1 MQSPPQQWAALC
13 LPRLP
18 LESFLRASSTAEPWA
33 VAENRHVVDCNATAF
48 AQGVRPRMA
57 RAAAA
62 ALAPCLR
69 FHERDAAAERF
80 ALEGVAAWAGRFTPN
95 VALAGGGAGAGG
107 LLLEVSGS
115 LKLFGSA
122 THIACGLAHGAGE
135 MGYTA
140 CPASAPT
147 AHGAWLLARGGSP
160 SSCLSLGDLERRLQP
175 LPVEVL
181 DCDARTLATL
191 EGVGVRTIGE
201 VLALPRAG
209 LARRFGRELRE
220 ALDRAL
226 GTLADPREF
235 FMPPERFYAGLEL
248 PAEVRESEALLFAL
262 RRLLVQLGGFLAAR
276 DGGVQ
281 RLRIELFHKE
291 TRTDVEIGLV
301 RPGRDTGHFAMLVRE
316 KLSGLALKQPV
327 RRIALAA
334 DDILSIAH
342 ENLDL
347 LDDTL
352 KRRGDWQGLIE
363 RLRARLG
370 NRAVTGIAMD
380 AGHRPE
386 TAWRVTE
393 PGESGAT
400 LEFGTRPLWLL
411 QQPKRLEEVGSAPH
425 CDGPLALLAGP
436 ERIESGWWDGRDAAR
451 DYFVARARTESLL
464 WIYRERGIKQG
475 HWYLHGI
482 FG

>member
-1 MQSPPQQWAALC
+1 MQSIPLQWAALS

-33 VAENRHVVDCNATAF
+33 VAQDRHVVDCNAAAF

-62 ALAPCLR
+62 ALAPSLH
-69 FHERDAAAERF
+69 FHERDAAAERA
-80 ALEGVAAWAGRFTPN
+80 ALEGVAAWAGRYSPK
-95 VALAGGGAGAGG
+95 VALVAGAAGAGG

-122 THIACGLAHGAGE
+122 ASIAAGLGHGATE

-160 SSCLSLGDLERRLQP
+160 SACPDLGDLARRLQP

-181 DCDARTLATL
+181 DCDARTLAKL
-191 EGVGVRTIGE
+191 EAVGVRTLGE
-201 VLALPRAG
+201 VLAQPRAE
-209 LARRFGRELRE
+209 LAKRFGDVLRE
-220 ALDRAL
+220 KLDRAL

-235 FMPPERFYAGLEL
+235 FAPPERFHAGLEL
-248 PAEVRESEALLFAL
+248 PAEVCEAEALVFAL
-262 RRLLVQLGGFLAAR
+262 RRLIVQLDGFLAAR
-276 DGGVQ
+276 NGSVQ

-301 RPGRDTGHFAMLVRE
+301 RPCRDTEHFVMLTRE
-316 KLSGLALKQPV
+316 RLSALALKEPV

-334 DDILSIAH
+334 DDILAIAH
-342 ENLDL
+342 DNLDL
-347 LDDTL
+347 LDETL
-352 KRRGDWQGLIE
+352 KRPGDWQDLIE

-370 NRAVTGIAMD
+370 NQAVSGIAAQ

-386 TAWRVTE
+386 SAWRVTE
-393 PGESGAT
+393 PGERGAS

-411 QQPKRLEEVGSAPH
+411 RQPKRLEEIGSAPH

-436 ERIESGWWDGRDAAR
+436 ERIESGWWDGHDAAR
-451 DYFVARARTESLL
+451 DYFVARALTESLL
-464 WIYRERGIKQG
+464 WIYRERGSRSP

>member
-1 MQSPPQQWAALC
+1 M
-13 LPRLP
+13 
-18 LESFLRASSTAEPWA
+18 AED
-33 VAENRHVVDCNATAF
+33 RHVVDCNAAAF
-48 AQGVRPRMA
+48 ALGVRPRMA

-62 ALAPCLR
+62 ALAPHLR
-69 FHERDAAAERF
+69 FHERDAAAERA
-80 ALEGVAAWAGRFTPN
+80 ALEGVAAWAGRYTPN
-95 VALAGGGAGAGG
+95 VALVAGAAGSEG

-115 LKLFGSA
+115 LKLFGSTA
-122 THIACGLAHGAGE
+122 AIAAGLAHGATE

-160 SSCLSLGDLERRLQP
+160 SACLALGDLARRLQP

-191 EGVGVRTIGE
+191 EAVGVRTIGE

-209 LARRFGRELRE
+209 LAQRFGRALTNE
-220 ALDRAL
+220 LDRAL
-226 GTLADPREF
+226 GTLADPRGF
-235 FMPPERFYAGLEL
+235 FAPPERFYAGLEL
-248 PAEVRESEALLFAL
+248 PAQVREAEALVFAV
-262 RRLLVQLGGFLAAR
+262 RRLIVQLGGFLAAR
-276 DGGVQ
+276 NGGVQ

-291 TRTDVEIGLV
+291 TRTDVGIGLV
-301 RPGRDTGHFAMLVRE
+301 RPSRDTEHFVMLTRE
-316 KLSGLALKQPV
+316 KLSALALKEPV
-327 RRIALAA
+327 RRIALRA
-334 DDILSIAH
+334 DDILAIAH

-352 KRRGDWQGLIE
+352 RRPGDWHGLIE

-370 NRAVTGIAMD
+370 NHAVSGIAAD

-386 TAWRVTE
+386 AAWRVTE
-393 PGESGAT
+393 PGERGAA

-411 QQPKRLEEVGSAPH
+411 TQPKQLKEIGSAPH

-436 ERIESGWWDGRDAAR
+436 ERIESGWWDGRDTAR
-451 DYFVARARTESLL
+451 DYFVARAKTESLL
-464 WIYRERGIKQG
+464 WIYRERGLERG

>member
-1 MQSPPQQWAALC
+1 MQSNSQRWAALY

-33 VAENRHVVDCNATAF
+33 AAENRHVVDCNAEAF

-69 FHERDAAAERF
+69 FHERDTAAERA
-80 ALEGVAAWAGRFTPN
+80 ALEGLAEWAGRFTPN
-95 VALAGGGAGAGG
+95 VALSCGPAGPQG

-115 LKLFGSA
+115 LKLFGSITA
-122 THIACGLAHGAGE
+122 ITTGLAQGAAE

-140 CPASAPT
+140 LPASAPT
-147 AHGAWLLARGGSP
+147 AQGAWLLARGGS
-160 SSCLSLGDLERRLQP
+160 SSPCASLTDLPRRLHP
-175 LPVEVL
+175 LPIEVL
-181 DCDARTLATL
+181 ECDARSLATL
-191 EGVGVRTIGE
+191 EAVGVRTVGE

-209 LARRFGRELRE
+209 LARRFGQALRDE
-220 ALDRAL
+220 LDRAL
-226 GTLADPREF
+226 GTLADPRKF
-235 FMPPERFYAGLEL
+235 FTPPGHFYAGLEL
-248 PAEVRESEALLFAL
+248 PAEVHEAPALVFAVQ
-262 RRLLVQLGGFLAAR
+262 RLIVQLGGFLAAR
-276 DGGVQ
+276 DGGLQ
-281 RLRIELFHKE
+281 RLRIELFHKDA
-291 TRTDVEIGLV
+291 RTDVDIGLV
-301 RPGRDTGHFAMLVRE
+301 RPSRDTEHFLLLIRE
-316 KLSGLALKQPV
+316 KLGVLALREPV

-334 DDILSIAH
+334 DDILALAH

-347 LDDTL
+347 LDDAL
-352 KRRGDWQGLIE
+352 KRPGDWHVLVE
-363 RLRARLG
+363 HLRSRLG
-370 NRAVTGIAMD
+370 NHAVTGIATE

-386 TAWRVTE
+386 AAWRVAE
-393 PGESGAT
+393 PGERGET

-411 QQPKRLEEVGSAPH
+411 QKPKRLDEIGSAPH

-436 ERIESGWWDGRDAAR
+436 ERIESGWWDGRDAVR
-451 DYFVARARTESLL
+451 DYFVARAKTESLL
-464 WIYRERGIKQG
+464 WIYRERGNAQG

>member
-1 MQSPPQQWAALC
+1 MG
-13 LPRLP
+13 
-18 LESFLRASSTAEPWA
+18 EE
-33 VAENRHVVDCNATAF
+33 RHVVDCNATAF

-69 FHERDAAAERF
+69 FHERDAAAERA
-80 ALEGVAAWAGRFTPN
+80 ALEGVAAWAGRYTPN
-95 VALAGGGAGAGG
+95 VAFVAGAAGCEG

-115 LKLFGSA
+115 LKLFGSTA
-122 THIACGLAHGAGE
+122 AIAASLAHGAAE

-160 SSCLSLGDLERRLQP
+160 SPCPTLGDLARRLQP
-175 LPVEVL
+175 LPIEVL
-181 DCDARTLATL
+181 DCGAHTLATL
-191 EGVGVRTIGE
+191 EAVGVRTIGE
-201 VLALPRAG
+201 VLALSRAG
-209 LARRFGRELRE
+209 LAQRFGQALCWE
-220 ALDRAL
+220 LDRAL
-226 GTLADPREF
+226 GALADPREF
-235 FMPPERFYAGLEL
+235 FAPPERFRASLEL
-248 PAEVRESEALLFAL
+248 PAEVREAETLVFAV
-262 RRLLVQLGGFLAAR
+262 RRLIVQLGGFLAAR
-276 DGGVQ
+276 DGCVQ
-281 RLRIELFHKE
+281 HLHIELFHKE
-291 TRTDVEIGLV
+291 MRTDVEIGLV
-301 RPGRDTGHFAMLVRE
+301 RPSRDTEHFVTLIRE
-316 KLSGLALKQPV
+316 KLSALALKAPV

-334 DDILSIAH
+334 DDILAIAH

-352 KRRGDWQGLIE
+352 KAPGDWQRLIE

-370 NRAVTGIAMD
+370 NHAVSGIA
-380 AGHRPE
+380 AGAAHRPE
-386 TAWRVTE
+386 AAWRVTE
-393 PGESGAT
+393 PGERGAA

-411 QQPKRLEEVGSAPH
+411 PQPKRLGEIGSAPH

-451 DYFVARARTESLL
+451 DYFVARAKTESLL
-464 WIYRERGIKQG
+464 WIYRERGPQSP

>member
-1 MQSPPQQWAALC
+1 MQWTALY

-33 VAENRHVVDCNATAF
+33 VAENRHVVDCNAAAF
-48 AQGVRPRMA
+48 AQGVRSRMA

-62 ALAPCLR
+62 ALAPGLR
-69 FHERDAAAERF
+69 FRERDAAAERT
-80 ALEGVAAWAGRFTPN
+80 ALEDVAAWAGRYTPD
-95 VALAGGGAGAGG
+95 VALVARAAGPEG

-115 LKLFGSA
+115 LKLFGSLTA
-122 THIACGLAHGAGE
+122 IAAGLAHGAAE

-140 CPASAPT
+140 CLASAPT
-147 AHGAWLLARGGSP
+147 AQGAWLLARGGS
-160 SSCLSLGDLERRLQP
+160 SSACLALGDLARRLQP

-191 EGVGVRTIGE
+191 EGIGVRTVGE

-209 LARRFGRELRE
+209 LAQRFGRALLDE
-220 ALDRAL
+220 LDRAL
-226 GTLADPREF
+226 GALPDPRKF
-235 FMPPERFYAGLEL
+235 FAPPERFRAGLEL
-248 PAEVRESEALLFAL
+248 PAEVREAEALVFAV
-262 RRLLVQLGGFLAAR
+262 RRLIVQLGGFLAAR

-281 RLRIELFHKE
+281 RLRVELFHRQA
-291 TRTDVEIGLV
+291 RTDVEIGLV
-301 RPGRDTGHFAMLVRE
+301 RPSRDTEHFIMLTRE
-316 KLSGLALKQPV
+316 KLSVLALKGPV

-334 DDILSIAH
+334 DDILAIAH

-352 KRRGDWQGLIE
+352 KRPDDWRGLIE

-370 NRAVTGIAMD
+370 NHAVSAIA
-380 AGHRPE
+380 ANAAHRPE
-386 TAWRVTE
+386 AAWRVTE
-393 PGESGAT
+393 PGERGAA

-411 QQPKRLEEVGSAPH
+411 QKPKLLEEIGSAPH

-451 DYFVARARTESLL
+451 DYFVARAQTESLL
-464 WIYRERGIKQG
+464 WIYRERGLERA

>member
-1 MQSPPQQWAALC
+1 MPSTTLQWAALS

-33 VAENRHVVDCNATAF
+33 VAEGRHVLDCNAAAF

-57 RAAAA
+57 RAAAV
-62 ALAPCLR
+62 ALAPHLR
-69 FHERDAAAERF
+69 LHERDAAAERS
-80 ALEGVAAWAGRFTPN
+80 ALEGLAAWAGRYTPN
-95 VALAGGGAGAGG
+95 VALVDGPAGSGG
-107 LLLEVSGS
+107 LLLEISGS
-115 LKLFGSA
+115 LKLFGNPANISA
-122 THIACGLAHGAGE
+122 GLAHGASE

-160 SSCLSLGDLERRLQP
+160 SACPTQGDLARRLQP
-175 LPVEVL
+175 LPLEVL

-191 EGVGVRTIGE
+191 EAVGVRTIGE

-209 LARRFGRELRE
+209 LAQRFGPALGDE
-220 ALDRAL
+220 LDRAL
-226 GTLADPREF
+226 GTLADPRCF
-235 FMPPERFYAGLEL
+235 FVPPERFYAALEL
-248 PAEVRESEALLFAL
+248 PAEVREAEALVFAL
-262 RRLLVQLGGFLAAR
+262 RRLIAQLGGFLSAR

-281 RLRIELFHKE
+281 RLRVELFHKE

-301 RPGRDTGHFAMLVRE
+301 RPSRDTEHFALLARE
-316 KLSGLALKQPV
+316 KLSVLVLKAPV
-327 RRIALAA
+327 RQIALAA
-334 DDILSIAH
+334 DGILAIAH

-347 LDDTL
+347 LDATL
-352 KRRGDWQGLIE
+352 KRPGDWRGLVE

-370 NRAVTGIAMD
+370 NHSVTGIATN
-380 AGHRPE
+380 AAHRPE
-386 TAWRVTE
+386 AAWQATE
-393 PGESGAT
+393 PGERGEKF
-400 LEFGTRPLWLL
+400 EFGIRPLWLL
-411 QQPKRLEEVGSAPH
+411 PQPKRLEEIGSAPH

-451 DYFVARARTESLL
+451 DYFVARSKTESLL
-464 WIYRERGIKQG
+464 WIYRERGLERGQ
-475 HWYLHGI
+475 WYLHGI

>member
-1 MQSPPQQWAALC
+1 MQSTPPQWAALS

-33 VAENRHVVDCNATAF
+33 VVQERHVVDCNAAAF

-62 ALAPCLR
+62 ALAPRLR
-69 FHERDAAAERF
+69 FHERDADAERT
-80 ALEGVAAWAGRFTPN
+80 ALEGVAAWAGRYTPN
-95 VALAGGGAGAGG
+95 VVLVAGAAGCEG

-122 THIACGLAHGAGE
+122 AAIVDGLARGAAE

-160 SSCLSLGDLERRLQP
+160 SPCPALGDLARRLQP
-175 LPVEVL
+175 LPVEIL
-181 DCDARTLATL
+181 ACDAHTLAML
-191 EGVGVRTIGE
+191 EAIGVRTIGE

-209 LARRFGRELRE
+209 LAQRFGRALCEE
-220 ALDRAL
+220 LDRAL
-226 GTLADPREF
+226 GALADPRGF
-235 FMPPERFYAGLEL
+235 FTPPERFHAGLEL
-248 PAEVRESEALLFAL
+248 PAEVREAEALVFAV
-262 RRLLVQLGGFLAAR
+262 RRLIVQLGGFLAAC

-301 RPGRDTGHFAMLVRE
+301 RPSRDTEHFILLTRE
-316 KLSGLALKQPV
+316 KLSALALREPV

-334 DDILSIAH
+334 DDILAVVH

-352 KRRGDWQGLIE
+352 KRPGDWRGLIE
-363 RLRARLG
+363 RLRSRLG
-370 NRAVTGIAMD
+370 NHAVTGIAAD
-380 AGHRPE
+380 AAHRPE
-386 TAWRVTE
+386 AAWRVTE
-393 PGESGAT
+393 PGERGT
-400 LEFGTRPLWLL
+400 VLEFGTRPLWLL
-411 QQPKRLEEVGSAPH
+411 PQPKRLEEIDSTPH

-451 DYFVARARTESLL
+451 DYFVARAKTESLL
-464 WIYRERGIKQG
+464 WIYRERGIAQG